1 MRAWTDKDVENLIR
15 EGIVPDPA
23 HKNRLRERLFGENR
37 ELDRD
42 DLAEVAGGT
51 ALPAPE
57 EWKPWNGSEEDPV

>member
-37 ELDRD
+37 ELELDE
-42 DLAEVAGGT
+42 LAEVAGGA
-51 ALPAPE
+51 ALPASE
-57 EWKPWNGSEEDPV
+57 EWMPWAGSEEDPV